1 MTMRIAGTSFTDSM
15 VSQLNLLSAQEYQL
29 QNQASSGQAISA
41 PEDNPAGMAEALNL
55 QAENSAVTQYA
66 QNISTLQTRATIAD
80 NALTSLQ
87 TITEQAS
94 EIATQAD
101 GTSTPAQLQAYA
113 SQVTQLIKQAAQL
126 MNSKDGSQYV
136 FGGTSSSS
144 APFTVSTD
152 ADGNVTAV
160 TYSGNTSISQSEIAD
175 NMTLAVGVPGE
186 NTSGSGAR
194 GVVSDSRY
202 GADLFNHLIAL
213 QNDLQSGNTSAIT
226 STDAPNLSKDD
237 DNIIWQVANN
247 GAAQSRLTAA
257 ASFASTQQSGLQT
270 SLTNVAG
277 ADLAQTLTQ
286 LTQASNAYQIA
297 LQTSSQVLQLQQT
310 VLSSL
315 S

>member
-1 MTMRIAGTSFTDSM
+1 MRIAGTSYTDSM
-15 VSQLNLLSAQEYQL
+15 VSHLNLLSAQEYQL
-29 QNQASSGQAISA
+29 QNEASTDQSISA
-41 PEDNPAGMAEALNL
+41 PEDDPAGMAAALNL
-55 QAENSAVTQYA
+55 QAQNSAVTQYA
-66 QNISTLQTRATIAD
+66 QNITTLQTRATTAGS
-80 NALTSLQ
+80 ALTSLQ
-87 TITEQAS
+87 TLTDRAS
-94 EIATQAD
+94 EIATSADGATSPAALQAD
-101 GTSTPAQLQAYA
+101 ATE
-113 SQVTQLIKQAAQL
+113 VTQLIQQAAQL
-126 MNSKDGSQYV
+126 MNSKNGSQYV
-136 FGGTSSSS
+136 FGGTDSSQ

-152 ADGNVTAV
+152 ANGNVTAI
-160 TYSGNTSISQSEIAD
+160 TYSGNTAVTQSQIAANATMSVD
-175 NMTLAVGVPGE
+175 VPGE

-226 STDAPNLSKDD
+226 STDAANLSKDD

-286 LTQASNAYQIA
+286 LTQAQNAYQVA
-297 LQTSSQVLQLQQT
+297 LQTSSQILQMQQS

>member
-1 MTMRIAGTSFTDSM
+1 MRIAGTSYTDSM
-15 VSQLNLLSAQEYQL
+15 VSHLNLLSAQEYQL
-29 QNQASSGQAISA
+29 QNQASTGQSISA
-41 PEDNPAGMAEALNL
+41 PEDDPAGMAAALNL
-55 QAENSAVTQYA
+55 QAQNSAVTQYA
-66 QNISTLQTRATIAD
+66 QNITTLQTRATTAGS
-80 NALTSLQ
+80 ALSSLQ
-87 TITEQAS
+87 TLTDRAS
-94 EIATQAD
+94 EIATSADDATSPAALQAD
-101 GTSTPAQLQAYA
+101 ATE
-113 SQVTQLIKQAAQL
+113 VTQLIQQAAQL
-126 MNSKDGSQYV
+126 MNSKNGSQYV
-136 FGGTSSSS
+136 FGGTDSSQ

-160 TYSGNTSISQSEIAD
+160 TYSGNTAVTQSQIAANTTMSVD
-175 NMTLAVGVPGE
+175 VPGE
-186 NTSGSGAR
+186 NNSGSGAR

-226 STDAPNLSKDD
+226 STDAANLSKDD

-247 GAAQSRLTAA
+247 GAAQTRLTAA
-257 ASFASTQQSGLQT
+257 AAFASTQQSGLQT

-286 LTQASNAYQIA
+286 LTQAQNAYQVA
-297 LQTSSQVLQLQQT
+297 LQTSSQILQMQQS